1 MSGENERRNDML
13 SKEQTIAKLNDLQA
27 LHDKLQSCFSK
38 LGEVFGSGYFEG
50 SLHELYCGLFD
61 SLTDT
66 IGECSGISQE
76 ALCWWIFDADW
87 GKGTNAIII
96 NGEKDN
102 GVIYLTTNE
111 EFVNFELG
119 SE

>member
-1 MSGENERRNDML
+1 ML
-13 SKEQTIAKLNDLQA
+13 TREQTIAKLNELQA
-27 LHDKLQSCFSK
+27 LHAKLEACFSK

-50 SLHELYCGLFD
+50 SLHEVYCGLFD

-87 GKGTNAIII
+87 GKGTN
-96 NGEKDN
+96 
-102 GVIYLTTNE
+102 GVVIDGVVTHLATNE
-111 EFVNFELG
+111 AFVNWELG
-119 SE
+119 GADVSEV